1 MEELTIGIHFLGG
14 TDMDKNE
21 ICKECPCKK
30 LKSCKYNF
38 KLKFGRWCSV
48 CDNNEF
54 TLNRI

>member
-1 MEELTIGIHFLGG
+1 MNE
-14 TDMDKNE
+14 NE

-48 CDNNEF
+48 CDNSEF